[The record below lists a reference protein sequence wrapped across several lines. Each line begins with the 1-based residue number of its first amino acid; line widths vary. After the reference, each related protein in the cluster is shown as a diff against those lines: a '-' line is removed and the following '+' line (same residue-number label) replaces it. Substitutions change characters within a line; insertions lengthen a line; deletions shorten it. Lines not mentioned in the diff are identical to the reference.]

1 MAGNLLNIG
10 KTGLFAAQAGLAT
23 TGHNIANAHVPGY
36 SRQQTVQTTMAAQDS
51 GYGFVGSGTQ
61 VADIKRYSDEFLNVQ
76 VRNAQST
83 TSALAS
89 YNAQITQVDNILSN
103 TTSGLSP
110 ALQDFFK
117 SVQALS
123 AGAAS
128 TPSRQNFLSSA
139 EGLASRF
146 QGLNGQLEELRA
158 GVNSEI
164 TSNVTLINSY
174 ASQIASLN
182 EQISTLTTSTGHAP
196 NDLLDQRDQI
206 VLDLNKQVKATA
218 MPGDNGSITVSI
230 GGGQPLVV
238 GKKTYE
244 LAVVPAAGDPARL
257 EVGYVTG
264 KTVTPLTASS
274 LTGGELGGVLDFRS
288 TTLDQAQNAIGRVAI
303 AMAMSFNAQ
312 HRMGQDS
319 AGNLGGDLFTVAPA
333 AVSVNMNRAPADPL
347 DPTKVTA
354 KVSDPSLLTTSDYK
368 VEYNETSASFTVT
381 RLSDRKLTT
390 LPAYS
395 QPGPQAASIDG
406 IDFSISGK
414 QVGGD
419 AFLVRPT
426 INGAAQFSVVPRQ
439 VGDIAAASPV
449 IIGPLPASPP
459 GWTGNKGNAVVSEG
473 SVNANFLPPNPA
485 FAPVTIKF
493 DAATNELSGFTA
505 GQTVKVTASGVT
517 TSYTAG
523 TAPVIPFVAGASY
536 EFGGVT
542 MSIRGLPVDGDQ
554 FTVKRNSGGVGD
566 NRNMVLM
573 GELASKPLLDKGT
586 STYQAGFAQ
595 LVSSV
600 GNKAREVQVNGL
612 ASESMLAR
620 ANAVQQSVSG
630 VNLDEEAANLLK
642 YQQAYQ
648 AAGKVMQI
656 ASTLFDTLLS
666 LGR

>member
-23 TGHNIANAHVPGY
+23 TGHNIANANVAGY
-36 SRQQTVQTTMAAQDS
+36 SRQLVVQSSTTAQDV
-51 GYGFVGSGTQ
+51 GYGFIGSGTQ

-89 YNAQITQVDNILSN
+89 YNAQITQVDNLLAN

-110 ALQDFFK
+110 AMQDFFK
-117 SVQALS
+117 SVQDLS
-123 AGAAS
+123 ANAAS

-139 EGLASRF
+139 EALAARF
-146 QGLNGQLEELRA
+146 QGINGQLEEMRS
-158 GVNSEI
+158 GVNSQI

-174 ASQIASLN
+174 ATQIAKLN
-182 EQISTLTTSTGHAP
+182 DQISALSNATGHAP

-206 VLDLNKQVKATA
+206 VLDLNKQIKATA
-218 MPGDNGSITVSI
+218 MRGDNNTITVSI
-230 GGGQPLVV
+230 GSGQPLVV
-238 GKKTYE
+238 GNKSFE
-244 LAVVPAAGDPARL
+244 LAVTPAAGDRTRL

-264 KTVTPLTASS
+264 TKVTQLSAAS
-274 LTGGELGGVLDFRS
+274 LGGGELGGLLDFRS
-288 TTLDQAQNAIGRVAI
+288 TTLDNAQNSIGRVAI
-303 AMAMSFNAQ
+303 AMAFSFNTQ

-319 AGNLGGDLFTVAPA
+319 AGNLGGDLFKVAP
-333 AVSVNMNRAPADPL
+333 VSISPNMNTAPPDSPASD
-347 DPTKVTA
+347 VTA
-354 KVSDPSLLTTSDYK
+354 QVYDPSLLTTSDYK
-368 VEYNETSASFTVT
+368 VEYSDADGAYTIT
-381 RLSDRKLTT
+381 RLSDRNITT
-390 LPAYS
+390 LPAYT
-395 QPGPQAASIDG
+395 QPGPQVAQKDG
-406 IDFSISGK
+406 LNFTITGNEVS
-414 QVGGD
+414 GD

-426 INGAAQFSVVPRQ
+426 INGAAQFAVVPRQ

-449 IIGPLPASPP
+449 IIGPVQ
-459 GWTGNKGNAVVSEG
+459 GNKGGAVVSEG
-473 SVNANFLPPNPA
+473 SVNAKFLPPNPA
-485 FAPVTIKF
+485 FTPATIKYE
-493 DAATNELSGFTA
+493 AATNELSGFTA
-505 GQTVKVTASGVT
+505 GQTVDVTVAGVK

-542 MSIRGLPVDGDQ
+542 MSFRGLPVDGDQ

-566 NRNMVLM
+566 NRNMVMM
-573 GELASKPLLDKGT
+573 GDLAAKPLLDGNK
-586 STYQAGFAQ
+586 STFQSGFAQ

-612 ASESMLAR
+612 ASEAMLAR
-620 ANAVQQSVSG
+620 STEVQQSVSG
-630 VNLDEEAANLLK
+630 VNLDEEASNLLK